1 MEVSTLASALLA
13 EDTGALLDRALE
25 QWTAILGPD
34 HVMVD
39 ERSRTAAETATFATS
54 QRVPAILRPGCR
66 EEVQECIRIANRFRV
81 SLYPV
86 SSGKNWG
93 YGSRVP
99 VADASVLIDLSRMNR
114 IVDFN
119 EKLAYVTVEPGVT
132 QRQLFEFLGT
142 HQSRLWM
149 DATGSSPE
157 CSLIGNVVER
167 GFGHTPYGD
176 HFAQVCGF
184 EVVLPTGTL
193 MQTGF
198 CRFPAAQ
205 AGPVYRWGAGPT
217 LEGLFSQSNLG
228 IVTRMTIWLMP
239 APEHFEAFFFQCNRA
254 DQLAGLIEALRPLR
268 MQGILRSTV
277 HIANDYKVLAGIQ
290 QYPWQETGGQTP
302 LRPELMAQLRSR
314 LKFGAWS
321 GSGGLYGTRGQVAE
335 ARRAI
340 RKALKGK
347 VDRLQ
352 FLDDRKLA
360 FASRFAKLYQLLTGW
375 DLSKVIEL
383 ARPIY
388 GLMKGVPTEQPLAST
403 YWRKKSV
410 PPTSMDPDRDGC
422 GLLWLAPVA
431 PTEGHHVELIAKI
444 ANDILLEYGFE
455 PSISMTLITER
466 AVACVISICYD
477 RREAGQDDQ
486 AMACYHHLRQAMTD
500 RGYYSYRLGIQAM
513 SEMSGPDGYADL
525 VRAIKNAVD
534 PNGVLAP
541 GRYQPGVSV
550 PSQTTA
556 IPIAKA

>member
-1 MEVSTLASALLA
+1 MEVRNLSSALIA
-13 EDTGALLDRALE
+13 EDAGALLDQALE
-25 QWTAILGPD
+25 RWTAILGPD
-34 HVMVD
+34 HVILD
-39 ERSRTAAETATFATS
+39 QPSRTAAETATFATC
-54 QRVPAILRPGCR
+54 QTIPAILKPGSR
-66 EEVQECIRIANRFRV
+66 DEVQECIRIANRFRV
-81 SLYPV
+81 PVYPV

-99 VADASVLIDLSRMNR
+99 VIGTCVLIDLSRMNH
-114 IVDFN
+114 ILDFD

-132 QRQLFEFLGT
+132 QRQLFEFLQAR
-142 HQSRLWM
+142 QSRLWM

-193 MQTGF
+193 METGF
-198 CRFPAAQ
+198 CRFPAAH
-205 AGPVYRWGAGPT
+205 AGAVYRWGAGPT

-254 DQLAGLIEALRPLR
+254 DQLAPLMEALRPLR
-268 MQGILRSTV
+268 LQGILRSTV

-290 QYPWQETGGQTP
+290 QYPWHETRGETP
-302 LRPELMAQLRSR
+302 LRPELMAQLRTR

-335 ARRAI
+335 AKRGI
-340 RKALKGK
+340 RKALRGS

-360 FASRFAKLYQLLTGW
+360 FASRFAKLYQFLTGW
-375 DLSKVIEL
+375 DLSKTIEL
-383 ARPIY
+383 ARPVY
-388 GLMKGVPTEQPLAST
+388 GLMKGVPTEQPLAGA
-403 YWRKKSV
+403 YWRKKTV
-410 PPTSMDPDRDGC
+410 PPANMDPDRDGC

-431 PTEGHHVELIAKI
+431 PLEGHHAELVAKI
-444 ANDILLEYGFE
+444 ATETLLKYGFE

-477 RREAGQDDQ
+477 RHEAGQDDQ
-486 AMACYHHLRQAMTD
+486 AMTCYQYLRHELTD

-513 SEMSGPDGYADL
+513 AEMNGADGYADL
-525 VRAIKNAVD
+525 MRVLKNAVD

-541 GRYQPGVSV
+541 GRYQAGESGA
-550 PSQTTA
+550 SKA
-556 IPIAKA
+556 ASKAIAKA

>member
-1 MEVSTLASALLA
+1 MEVRTLASALLA
-13 EDTGALLDRALE
+13 EDTGAHLDQALE
-25 QWTAILGPD
+25 QWTSILGPD
-34 HVMVD
+34 HVIVD
-39 ERSRTAAETATFATS
+39 ERSRSAAETATFITT
-54 QRVPAILRPGCR
+54 QRVPAILRPASR
-66 EEVQECIRIANRFRV
+66 DEVQECIRIANRFRIPV
-81 SLYPV
+81 YPV

-99 VADASVLIDLSRMNR
+99 IARASVLIDLTRMNR
-114 IVDFN
+114 ILDFN

-132 QRQLFEFLGT
+132 QRQLFEFLQDR
-142 HQSRLWM
+142 QSRLWM

-184 EVVLPTGTL
+184 EVVLPTGML
-193 MQTGF
+193 METGF
-198 CRFPAAQ
+198 CRFPASQ

-228 IVTRMTIWLMP
+228 IVTRMTVWLMP

-254 DQLAGLIEALRPLR
+254 DQLAALIEALRPLR

-290 QYPWQETGGQTP
+290 QYPWQEANGQTP
-302 LRPELMAQLRSR
+302 LSPELMTQLRTR

-335 ARRAI
+335 AKRAI
-340 RKALKGK
+340 RKALKGS

-375 DLSKVIEL
+375 DLSKTIEL
-383 ARPIY
+383 ARPVY
-388 GLMKGVPTEQPLAST
+388 GLMKGVPTEQPLAGA
-403 YWRKKSV
+403 YWRKKSA
-410 PPTSMDPDRDGC
+410 PPANMDPDRDGC
-422 GLLWLAPVA
+422 GILWLAPVA
-431 PTEGHHVELIAKI
+431 PMEGHHVELIAKI
-444 ANDILLEYGFE
+444 TNEILLKHGFE

-477 RREAGQDDQ
+477 RREPGQDDQ
-486 AMACYHHLRQAMTD
+486 AMTCYHRLRQELTD

-513 SEMSGPDGYADL
+513 SEMNGSDGYTSL
-525 VRAIKNAVD
+525 VQAIKDAVD

-541 GRYQPGVSV
+541 GRYQP
-550 PSQTTA
+550 
-556 IPIAKA
+556 IARA